1 MNAYPFLSLHHVTID
16 PAVARRLPRRLAYYY
31 LALPLAYDG
40 DQCTVVMA
48 HPENQAAAAVMQTL
62 LGGQVV
68 FVQGTAAEIKA
79 ALDRV
84 WPDEVDS
91 AAPRILSWG
100 ATPEAAALAKAAAGQ
115 VAAALSTPTPCL
127 DTGEGDLETV
137 LTVAREGQYS
147 LTVVGAPPGET
158 WPAPL
163 RESATP
169 LLLAR
174 RERISERRILVGLRG
189 HSSDDTALDW
199 VGPLAHAAQVQVTLL
214 ATTPSSKGARR
225 GVPPSSG
232 LSSMLQPDDKL
243 GEHVAACARRLAEA
257 GVQGTLKLCQGAP
270 EQCIAGE
277 IATGAYDL
285 FVIAAEAY
293 GDFVQRILREIDKQA
308 PGGDGSV
315 LVIKTRTK

>member
-1 MNAYPFLSLHHVTID
+1 MNEYPFLSLRHVAID
-16 PAVARRLPRRLAYYY
+16 PAVARRLPRRLAHYY

-48 HPENQAAAAVMQTL
+48 HPENQAAVAVIQTL

-68 FVQGTAAEIKA
+68 FVQGTTAEIKA

-100 ATPEAAALAKAAAGQ
+100 ATPEAAAMAKTAAGQ
-115 VAAALSTPTPCL
+115 VAAALFLPTSCH
-127 DTGEGDLETV
+127 DACEGDLETV
-137 LTVAREGQYS
+137 LTAARKGQYS
-147 LTVVGAPPGET
+147 LTVVGAPPGEM

-189 HSSDDTALDW
+189 HSSDETALDW
-199 VGPLAHAAQVQVTLL
+199 VRPLARAAQVQVTLL
-214 ATTPSSKGARR
+214 ATTPPPTRRARR
-225 GVPPSSG
+225 ASSG
-232 LSSMLQPDDKL
+232 LAPMLLPDDKL
-243 GEHVAACARRLAEA
+243 GEHVAACARRLAET
-257 GVQGTLKLCQGAP
+257 GVQGALKLCQGTP

-277 IATGAYDL
+277 IATGTYDL

-308 PGGDGSV
+308 PGSDGSV
-315 LVIKTRTK
+315 LVIKTRTR

>member
-1 MNAYPFLSLHHVTID
+1 MSEYPFLSLRHITID
-16 PAVARRLPRRLAYYY
+16 PAVAQRLPRRLAYYY
-31 LALPLAYDG
+31 VALPLAYDG

-48 HPENQAAAAVMQTL
+48 HPENQAAVAVMQTL

-68 FVQGTAAEIKA
+68 FVQGTTSEIKA

-84 WPDEVDS
+84 WPDEADS
-91 AAPRILSWG
+91 AVPRILSWG

-115 VAAALSTPTPCL
+115 VAAALSLPMPCL
-127 DTGEGDLETV
+127 DASEGDLETV
-137 LTVAREGQYS
+137 LTVARKGQYS
-147 LTVVGAPPGET
+147 LTVVGALPGET

-169 LLLAR
+169 LLLVR

-199 VGPLAHAAQVQVTLL
+199 VRPLARVAQVQVTLL
-214 ATTPSSKGARR
+214 ATTPAPTRRGAR
-225 GVPPSSG
+225 PSSG
-232 LSSMLQPDDKL
+232 LASMLQPDDKL
-243 GEHVAACARRLAEA
+243 GEHIAACARRLAEI
-257 GVQGTLKLCQGAP
+257 GVEGTLKLCQSAP
-270 EQCIAGE
+270 ERCIAGE
-277 IATGAYDL
+277 IATGDYDL

-308 PGGDGSV
+308 PGSDGSV
-315 LVIKTRTK
+315 LVIKTRTR